1 MEYECVMAILGLNV
15 AISKKKSLFLYL
27 KHLNNLNPVSFKVL
41 TSESY

>member
-1 MEYECVMAILGLNV
+1 MEYECAMAILGLNV